1 MKYQKKDTKGSAEN
15 LNVFNLTIVHWWLY
29 ILTWGE
35 EGKTF
40 SWKWVKE
47 GYYYESSVSFPWTRG
62 GLFQFLPLSFF
73 FKKCPSSKVKST
85 YIILYW
91 SNFTTHL
98 PPVLPDRYNLHRNPM
113 TNLWVPPNVQYITLI
128 VFYIA
133 FMPLKVNCESSK
145 VRLLSHCCR
154 I

>member
-1 MKYQKKDTKGSAEN
+1 MFF
-15 LNVFNLTIVHWWLY
+15 NVTIIHWWLY

-47 GYYYESSVSFPWTRG
+47 GNYYDSSVIFPSTSG
-62 GLFQFLPLSFF
+62 GLFQFLPLSLSLL
-73 FKKCPSSKVKST
+73 KKCASTKVRST
-85 YIILYW
+85 IIILYW
-91 SNFTTHL
+91 SNFITHL
-98 PPVLPDRYNLHRNPM
+98 PPVLPDWYDLHRNPM
-113 TNLWVPPNVQYITLI
+113 TNLWVFSPNCTIHYFDCFWIT
-128 VFYIA
+128 

-145 VRLLSHCCR
+145 VRLLSHCYQ